1 MAGLIGLKGV
11 LIIGLGR
18 LFRVPPM
25 AAMETG
31 LLLGPGGEF
40 AFVVIGVAVVAQ
52 LVATSTASFTL
63 AVTSITMA
71 LIPVLATLARRIAP
85 RFEGRKAVGL
95 TDPDLLMA
103 PPASDHGRAIVVGH
117 GRVGQVVC
125 DVLDMHR
132 VRYLGTDR
140 DPVVVAAAR
149 RAGPRGVLWRC
160 QQRRVPQ
167 ELRHHD
173 GPGAHRHHPRPRRH

>member
-1 MAGLIGLKGV
+1 MARPWSLAGGAISRPGSASSSALRSSERGAM
-11 LIIGLGR
+11 R
-18 LFRVPPM
+18 R
-25 AAMETG
+25 AAVASTGISAMVME
-31 LLLGPGGEF
+31 
-40 AFVVIGVAVVAQ
+40 V
-52 LVATSTASFTL
+52 TASFTL

-71 LIPVLATLARRIAP
+71 LIPVLATAARRIAP
-85 RFEGRKAVGL
+85 RSAERKAL
-95 TDPDLLMA
+95 ELADPGLLMA

-149 RAGPRGVLWRC
+149 RHGREVYYGDAGNAAFLKSCGIM
-160 QQRRVPQ
+160 
-167 ELRHHD
+167 
-173 GPGAHRHHPRPRRH
+173 